1 MAKREWTI
9 WNNCQSED
17 GQYSWAI
24 VSNMVCVRTQH
35 GQKCT
40 QVGGSPP
47 DWIARVLAKE
57 LSALNKCE
65 DC

>member
-1 MAKREWTI
+1 MKRFITWQ
-9 WNNCQSED
+9 NHQSED

-24 VSNMVCVRTQH
+24 VDNMVCVRTQH

-40 QVGGSPP
+40 QIGGSPP

-57 LSALNKCE
+57 LGALNPCA